1 MKSKFII
8 YALVFTVLLVV
19 FQYVNS
25 IRIIDKYENDIE
37 FFKMKIEKLETEN
50 TALKAKIKRLP

>member
-1 MKSKFII
+1 MKSKFLI

-25 IRIIDKYENDIE
+25 MRIIEKYENDINI
-37 FFKMKIEKLETEN
+37 FKMKIEKLETEN
-50 TALKAKIKRLP
+50 TALKAQMKKLP

>member
-1 MKSKFII
+1 MKSKFLI

-25 IRIIDKYENDIE
+25 MRIIEKYENDIDV
-37 FFKMKIEKLETEN
+37 FKMKIEKLETEN
-50 TALKAKIKRLP
+50 TALKAKMK

>member
-1 MKSKFII
+1 MKSKFLI

-25 IRIIDKYENDIE
+25 MRIIKKYENDIDV
-37 FFKMKIEKLETEN
+37 FKMKIEKLETEN
-50 TALKAKIKRLP
+50 TALKAKMK

>member
-1 MKSKFII
+1 MKSKFLI

-25 IRIIDKYENDIE
+25 MRIIEKYENDIE
-37 FFKMKIEKLETEN
+37 VFKMKIEKLETEN
-50 TALKAKIKRLP
+50 TALKAQMR

>member
-1 MKSKFII
+1 MKSKFLI

-25 IRIIDKYENDIE
+25 MRIIEKYENDINV
-37 FFKMKIEKLETEN
+37 FKMKIEKLETEN
-50 TALKAKIKRLP
+50 TALKAQMK

>member
-1 MKSKFII
+1 MKSKFLI

-25 IRIIDKYENDIE
+25 MRIIEKYENDINV
-37 FFKMKIEKLETEN
+37 FKMKIEKLETEN
-50 TALKAKIKRLP
+50 TALKAQIK

>member
-1 MKSKFII
+1 MKSKFLI

-25 IRIIDKYENDIE
+25 MRIIEKYENDINV
-37 FFKMKIEKLETEN
+37 FKIKIEKLETEN
-50 TALKAKIKRLP
+50 TALKAQMK

>member
-1 MKSKFII
+1 MKSKFLI

-25 IRIIDKYENDIE
+25 MRIIEKYENDIDV
-37 FFKMKIEKLETEN
+37 FKMKIEKLETEN
-50 TALKAKIKRLP
+50 TALKAQMN

>member
-1 MKSKFII
+1 MKSKFLI

-25 IRIIDKYENDIE
+25 MRIIEKYENDIE
-37 FFKMKIEKLETEN
+37 VFKMKIEKLENEN
-50 TALKAKIKRLP
+50 TALKAQKK

>member
-1 MKSKFII
+1 MKSKFLI

-25 IRIIDKYENDIE
+25 MRIIDKYENDID
-37 FFKMKIEKLETEN
+37 FFKMKIEKLENEN
-50 TALKAKIKRLP
+50 SALKAQMK

>member
-1 MKSKFII
+1 MKSKFLI

-25 IRIIDKYENDIE
+25 MRIIEKYENDIE

-50 TALKAKIKRLP
+50 TALKAQKN

>member
-1 MKSKFII
+1 MKSKFLM

-25 IRIIDKYENDIE
+25 MRIIEKYENDINV
-37 FFKMKIEKLETEN
+37 FKMKIEKLETEN
-50 TALKAKIKRLP
+50 TALKAQMK

>member
-1 MKSKFII
+1 MKSKFLI

-25 IRIIDKYENDIE
+25 MRIIEKYENDIE
-37 FFKMKIEKLETEN
+37 VFKMKIEKLETEN
-50 TALKAKIKRLP
+50 TALKAQMK

>member
-1 MKSKFII
+1 MKSKFLV

-25 IRIIDKYENDIE
+25 MRIIEKYENDIE
-37 FFKMKIEKLETEN
+37 VFKMKIEKLETEN
-50 TALKAKIKRLP
+50 TALKAQKD

>member
-1 MKSKFII
+1 MKSKFLI

-25 IRIIDKYENDIE
+25 MRIIEKYENDIE
-37 FFKMKIEKLETEN
+37 VFKMKIEKLETEN
-50 TALKAKIKRLP
+50 TALKAQKK

>member
-1 MKSKFII
+1 MKSKFLI

-25 IRIIDKYENDIE
+25 MRIIEKYENDIE
-37 FFKMKIEKLETEN
+37 VFKMKIEKLETEN
-50 TALKAKIKRLP
+50 TALKAQKD

>member
-1 MKSKFII
+1 MKSKFLI

-25 IRIIDKYENDIE
+25 MRIIEKYENDID
-37 FFKMKIEKLETEN
+37 FFKMKIEKLENEN
-50 TALKAKIKRLP
+50 SALKAQMM

>member
-1 MKSKFII
+1 MKSKFLI

-25 IRIIDKYENDIE
+25 IRIIEKYENDINI
-37 FFKMKIEKLETEN
+37 FKMKIEKLETEN
-50 TALKAKIKRLP
+50 TALKAQMK

>member
-1 MKSKFII
+1 MKSKFLI

-25 IRIIDKYENDIE
+25 MRIIEKYENDIE
-37 FFKMKIEKLETEN
+37 VFKMKIEKLETEN
-50 TALKAKIKRLP
+50 TALKAQKN